1 MFLAIDIGNTN
12 TVLGIFDRDDL
23 ISSYRV
29 FTRKDALAD
38 EYSVLFGNLF
48 RLDGIDPVSVDGC
61 VISSVV
67 PKLTGRISE
76 AVEKITSCTP
86 VIVAA
91 GVKTGINIMIDNPAQ
106 LGSDMVA
113 NAAGAIARYKLPV
126 IIIDLGTAMTF
137 AVVDETHTFHGGVIT
152 AGVRTALD
160 GLTERTSQL
169 PDINIEAP
177 ANVVGKNTVD
187 SMKSGIV
194 FGAASLIDGMIERIS
209 DEYGREFTVVATG
222 GMSKYIV
229 PHCKNKIAVDTD
241 LMLYGLLEIHKRNI

>member
-12 TVLGIFDRDDL
+12 TVLGVFKGDAL
-23 ISSYRV
+23 VSSYRV

-38 EYSVLFGNLF
+38 EYSVLIGNMF
-48 RLDGIDPVSVDGC
+48 RLDGVDPESIDGC

-67 PKLTGRISE
+67 PKLTDRISE
-76 AVEKITSCTP
+76 AVEKITSCKP
-86 VIVAA
+86 VIVAS

-113 NAAGAIARYKLPV
+113 NAAGAIARYELPV

-137 AVVDETHTFHGGVIT
+137 AVVDENHTFHGGVIT

-169 PDINIEAP
+169 PDISIEAP
-177 ANVVGKNTVD
+177 ASVVGKNTVD

-209 DEYGREFTVVATG
+209 EEYGREFTVVATG
-222 GMSKYIV
+222 GMSKYII
-229 PHCKNKIAVDTD
+229 PHCKRKIAIDPD
-241 LMLYGLLEIHKRNI
+241 LMLYGLLEIHKRNS